1 MPGSIIVAA
10 VLDISLTAVYA
21 SAVYTAMAFAINVV
35 ASSII
40 SKALAPDMPSTG
52 NGANNNNNPNPG
64 SRATLSP
71 AGSNK
76 LPVVYGSAWLGG
88 SVTDLSITSDNQKLY
103 YVISLCEVTGN
114 QSSGTPDAI
123 TFGDVYFG
131 GKKCV
136 FNANGYSVNSL
147 YDPSTGQTNTSV
159 AGNLDI
165 YLYDNGS
172 NNPAN
177 STKTAIE
184 VMQSS
189 GLTYTWDSNKLMSD
203 CAFAVVVLTY
213 NQNAGITGLQETKF
227 QVTNSRTKPGECIY
241 DYLVSTV
248 YGAAIPVTDINTD
261 SLIALDAYSDENFPY
276 TNNIGDT
283 ATIPRFRFD
292 GTLETSNSVLSNLQ
306 LMASCSDCLLRYN
319 EIYGTW
325 SVVVQTPT
333 VLPVMDLNN
342 SNIVSGIQ
350 ITPIDIASS
359 YNVAEVKF
367 PDGTLKDAFNTAT
380 LDLAQLDPELLY
392 PNEPV
397 NKQTISLPLVNSD
410 IRAQYLATRFLKAAR
425 EDLQLVFDVNFEG
438 LQLEAGD
445 VVTVTNSNY
454 GWTAKQ
460 FRISKVIQKFNDA
473 GQVLASLTLMEY
485 NPAVYDDTDI
495 TQFQPSPNTGLGSPT
510 FFGTLYA
517 PSVVNLQPTITNPS
531 FGVEVTASSSGITQY
546 AEIWYSAYSNPS
558 DTQRIF
564 AATTSVNPAGN
575 PFTPA
580 ASMGIVTLANIP
592 AGDWYFFVRMVNALG
607 TSPFSSASS
616 VLYWRPTT
624 FQFSNRY
631 VVVAYGDDLSGTN
644 ITNDPRG
651 KSYYGLYNS
660 TSTSYSSNPADYTWY
675 LASPTFGTSVYLTFS
690 NRTGRKFSFSAGFA
704 GYASGTAA
712 FVPTQTTIFDPSVW
726 SALPDGTNFIDLDA
740 RTGQLIKTGTSN
752 VGAGQ
757 LAITNSS
764 DGQVVASLQQF
775 LDFGPGVTQLTGSAS
790 SVTIDI
796 YGRVLGFT
804 SPDGFYFT
812 IDNFTATAGQTVFT
826 PTARQVGYIT
836 GQDLV
841 FKNGILL
848 DTADYTENSTTV
860 TLGTACVVNDK
871 ICILSFRSVSNGN
884 FYEDLYIEVASVA
897 TTVVTYSASTL
908 PYQMIEAGDIITF
921 ANTGSPT
928 QYTVQSYNAATRQ
941 ITMTSTVTGV
951 TAGASI
957 YRYRANGTTYRSYSR
972 YTTTLTNASSYSP
985 TTWELDSGFE
995 LLFLNG
1001 SALNEQ
1007 DYDLA
1012 TNTINNFPSTAS
1024 GLFTVIQFA
1033 PNNTTTPAGGMTNV
1047 VINTVLGQTIYTY
1060 SYIPEAFNLFYNGSL
1075 QVQGTDYTT
1084 ATGSYTLANSPT
1096 TNTAVLQQQTFSR
1109 TGAA

>member
-10 VLDISLTAVYA
+10 ILDISVAAVYA
-21 SAVYTAMAFAINVV
+21 DAVYTAMAFAINMV

-52 NGANNNNNPNPG
+52 NTANGGTNPNPG
-64 SRATLSP
+64 SRAMVSP
-71 AGSNK
+71 SGSNK

-88 SVTDLSITSDNQKLY
+88 AITDLSITSDNQKLY
-103 YVISLCEVTGN
+103 YVISICEVTGN
-114 QSSGTPDAI
+114 ESSGTPDTI

-131 GKKCV
+131 GKKCI

-147 YDPSTGQTNTSV
+147 YDPSTGQSTTAV

-165 YLYDNGS
+165 YLYNNGS
-172 NNPAN
+172 NNPSN
-177 STKTAIE
+177 STLTAIE
-184 VMQSS
+184 VMQSA
-189 GLTYTWDSNKLMSD
+189 GLTYTWDNNKLMSN

-227 QVTNSRTKPGECIY
+227 QVTNSRTKAGDCFY

-248 YGAAIPVTDINTD
+248 YGAAIQPENINMD
-261 SLIALDAYSDENFPY
+261 SLDALNAYGDENFSY
-276 TNNIGDT
+276 TNNSGGT
-283 ATIPRFRFD
+283 STIPRFRFD
-292 GTLETSNSVLSNLQ
+292 GTLDTANSVLNNLQ
-306 LMASCSDCLLRYN
+306 LMASCCDCLLRYN
-319 EIYGTW
+319 EIYAQW
-325 SVVVQTPT
+325 SVIVQTPT
-333 VLPVMDLNN
+333 IVPVMDLNN

-350 ITPIDIASS
+350 ITPIDLASS

-367 PDGTLKDAFNTAT
+367 PDGTLKDSFNTAT
-380 LDLAQLDPELLY
+380 FDLAQLDPILLY

-425 EDLQLVFDVNFEG
+425 EDLQLAFDVNFEG

-454 GWTAKQ
+454 GWAAKQ
-460 FRISKVIQKFNDA
+460 FRINKVVQKFNDS
-473 GQVLASLTLMEY
+473 GQVLASLSLMEY
-485 NPAVYDDTDI
+485 NSAVYDDTDI

-517 PSVVNLQPTITNPS
+517 PSIVNLQPTITNPS
-531 FGVEVTASSSGITQY
+531 FGVNVTASSSGITQY
-546 AEIWYSAYSNPS
+546 AEIWYSAYANPS
-558 DTQRIF
+558 DSQRIF
-564 AATTSVNPAGN
+564 AATTVVNPAGN

-580 ASMGIVTLANIP
+580 ASMGVVTLSNIP

-607 TSPFSSASS
+607 TSVFSSASS
-616 VLYWRPTT
+616 VLQWRPTT

-631 VVVAYGDDLSGTN
+631 VVVAYADDLSGTN
-644 ITNDPRG
+644 ITSNPRG

-675 LASPTFGTSVYLTFS
+675 LASPTFGTSVYLAYS
-690 NRTGRKFSFSAGFA
+690 NRTGRKFSFSSGFA

-712 FVPTQTTIFDPSVW
+712 FVPTQASIFDPSVW
-726 SALPDGTNFIDLDA
+726 SALPDGTNYIDLDA
-740 RTGQLIKTGTSN
+740 RTGQLIKTGTSS

-775 LDFGPGVTQLTGSAS
+775 LDFGPGVTQLTGSAA

-841 FKNGILL
+841 FKNGVLL
-848 DTADYTENSTTV
+848 DAADYTENSTTV
-860 TLGTACVVNDK
+860 TLGTACVVNDR
-871 ICILSFRSVSNGN
+871 ICILSFRCVSNGN
-884 FYEDLYIEVASVA
+884 SYEDLNITVSTVASA
-897 TTVVTYSASTL
+897 VVTYSSSTL
-908 PYQMIEAGDIITF
+908 PYQDIVAGDTITF
-921 ANTGSPT
+921 ANTGTPT

-941 ITMTSTVTGV
+941 ITMTTTVTGV
-951 TAGASI
+951 SAGARI
-957 YRYRANGTTYRSYSR
+957 YCYRANGSSYRAFSR
-972 YTTTLTNASSYSP
+972 YTTTLTNASSYTP
-985 TTWELDSGFE
+985 TTWQLDSGYE

-1001 SALNEQ
+1001 SAMNEQ

-1012 TNTINNFPSTAS
+1012 TNTINNFPTTAN

-1033 PNNTTTPAGGMTNV
+1033 PNNLTTPAGGMTNV
-1047 VINTVLGQTIYTY
+1047 LINTVTGQTVYAY
-1060 SYIPEAFNLFYNGSL
+1060 SYTANAFNLFYNGSL